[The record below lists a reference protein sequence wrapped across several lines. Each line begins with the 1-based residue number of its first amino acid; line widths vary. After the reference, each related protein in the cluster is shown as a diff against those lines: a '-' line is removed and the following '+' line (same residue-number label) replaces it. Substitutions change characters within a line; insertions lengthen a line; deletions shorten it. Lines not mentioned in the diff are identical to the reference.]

1 MAKTIARIKI
11 EGVIEKEN
19 ETYNQKWI
27 LENIE
32 RVTEDKNNVALML
45 YINSPG
51 GAVYEAD
58 EVYVAVKKYKEETK
72 RPVYAYFASLAAS
85 GGYYIGCSADKII
98 ANRNTLTGS
107 IGVIA
112 GRFIDLSEPMKK
124 YGIKAEIIHS
134 GKNKT
139 MGSIHEPVTEE
150 QRAIMQSIS
159 DECYAQFTGIVAE
172 SRKLELEKV
181 KELADGRIFT
191 ASQAKNNGLIDEIAT
206 FDQAVEMLKEKE
218 LGDKEFK
225 AEVKKLEVKQKKSL
239 MKFIKGASSLFGGR
253 GNSAVIGAADMVEQT
268 LISAVNSG
276 AGSNVKFPAFLYEG
290 GFWK

>member
-19 ETYNQKWI
+19 ENYNQKWL
-27 LENIE
+27 LETIE
-32 RVTEDKNNVALML
+32 KLTQDKSNAALML

-51 GAVYEAD
+51 GSVYEAD
-58 EVYVAVKKYKEETK
+58 EVYVALKKYKEESK

-85 GGYYIGCSADKII
+85 GGYYIACAADKII

-112 GRFIDLSEPMKK
+112 GRFVDLSEPMKK
-124 YGIKAEIIHS
+124 YGIKSETIHS

-139 MGSIHEPVTEE
+139 MGDISQPVTDE
-150 QRAIMQSIS
+150 QRAIMQAIS

-172 SRKLELEKV
+172 NRKLDLEKV
-181 KELADGRIFT
+181 KELADGRIYT
-191 ASQAKNNGLIDEIAT
+191 ASQAKNNGLVDEIAT
-206 FDQAVEMLKEKE
+206 FDQAVEILKEKE
-218 LGDKEFK
+218 FGDKEYK
-225 AEVKKLEVKQKKSL
+225 AEVRKFEVKQKRSL
-239 MKFIKGASSLFGGR
+239 RKLLKGASSLFGGK
-253 GNSAVIGAADMVEQT
+253 GLCAISASAVEQT
-268 LISAVNSG
+268 IISAAGLNS
-276 AGSNVKFPAFLYEG
+276 ASSVKFPAFLYEG